1 MIKNKETNNNN
12 NNNNTFLLFVK
23 KIEKKIVILDPRQKD
38 RLKNRKNG
46 KRAGD
51 YRAPRA
57 LVFLLPSLPT
67 AQKAS
72 AEERW
77 LSGLMAK
84 FSVNQTVD
92 QRQRGFP

>member
-1 MIKNKETNNNN
+1 MIKNKQTN
-12 NNNNTFLLFVK
+12 NNNNTFLLFGK

-57 LVFLLPSLPT
+57 LVFLLPSLST
-67 AQKAS
+67 AQEAS
-72 AEERW
+72 AEERR
-77 LSGLMAK
+77 LSGLMVK

>member
-1 MIKNKETNNNN
+1 MIKNKQTN
-12 NNNNTFLLFVK
+12 NNNNTFLLFGK

-57 LVFLLPSLPT
+57 LVFLLPSLST
-67 AQKAS
+67 AQEAS
-72 AEERW
+72 AEERR
-77 LSGLMAK
+77 LCGLMVK
-84 FSVNQTVD
+84 FSVNQTLD

>member
-1 MIKNKETNNNN
+1 MIKNKQTN
-12 NNNNTFLLFVK
+12 NNNNTFLLFGK
-23 KIEKKIVILDPRQKD
+23 KIEKKNCYPRQKD

-57 LVFLLPSLPT
+57 LVFLLPSLST
-67 AQKAS
+67 AQEAS
-72 AEERW
+72 AEERR
-77 LSGLMAK
+77 LSGLMVK

>member
-1 MIKNKETNNNN
+1 MTENKQTN
-12 NNNNTFLLFVK
+12 NNNNTFLLFGK

-57 LVFLLPSLPT
+57 LVFLLPSLST
-67 AQKAS
+67 AQEAS
-72 AEERW
+72 AEERR
-77 LSGLMAK
+77 LSGLMVK

>member
-1 MIKNKETNNNN
+1 MIKNKQTN
-12 NNNNTFLLFVK
+12 NNNNTFLLFGK

-57 LVFLLPSLPT
+57 LVFLLPSLST
-67 AQKAS
+67 AQEAS
-72 AEERW
+72 AEERR
-77 LSGLMAK
+77 LSGLMVK
-84 FSVNQTVD
+84 FSVNQTLD